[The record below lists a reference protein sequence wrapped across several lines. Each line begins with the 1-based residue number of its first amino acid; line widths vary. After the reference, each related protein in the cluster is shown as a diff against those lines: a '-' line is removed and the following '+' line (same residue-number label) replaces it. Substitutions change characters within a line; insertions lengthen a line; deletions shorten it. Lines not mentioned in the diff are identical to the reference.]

1 MYTATV
7 IYSLQKHRKW
17 SCTLCP
23 PSRIIV
29 YCSFVL
35 FSFVEMTLGALTDFF
50 AHIVFGFTTGV
61 TNHINPEEPEFT
73 LEAFGY
79 NPIENTGREWYC
91 YPIDEFIYQEYSD
104 RETISSDYFASRNL
118 NIKVIDACTPE
129 QNETQEDEQE
139 ERAPMAWKQLRPSGL
154 STVYNSM
161 FNAALITFVSASM
174 VGAVYML
181 TIYLSF
187 NTVHICEFQPM
198 NTTLVKM
205 QWIRSMS
212 NVLSCAFLYLWS
224 IALFQILFRPF
235 QLIGVKLKLF
245 VTCLFCYLLDSS
257 YRIALQALGIS
268 HSKISALQKIPLNAI
283 FLTNQCLLIFLLAN
297 HFCLRTRH
305 KLIFVIQM
313 ITPGC
318 LCFLMFFIVGSLIYP
333 VFNSQDANGK
343 LLIAVFAPLVGLL
356 LKVISRICA
365 QRFYNIMYPGFS
377 YVLLSPLYFVSAL
390 IFRVLQADLDNLRSI
405 AILGIIHGAAEV
417 IERSTMVVV
426 DHLCH
431 TLCKRRSSSWG
442 SFRTPR
448 RERLMADIAIM
459 GMLSESTAIV
469 AVNGFLCLF
478 QLFLTQQKQFWK
490 LFQSFV
496 IRTSVSLLIEWFF
509 TSLSVAIETRYQ
521 NMAVIAI
528 WRRRW
533 RRHILVAIVNAVPM
547 AMWTATNLLTVV
559 DNRFQYEPVRCK
571 MPFT

>member
-1 MYTATV
+1 MTV
-7 IYSLQKHRKW
+7 G
-17 SCTLCP
+17 TLTELLSQLAICVT
-23 PSRIIV
+23 R
-29 YCSFVL
+29 
-35 FSFVEMTLGALTDFF
+35 
-50 AHIVFGFTTGV
+50 GV
-61 TNHINPEEPEFT
+61 TEHYNPDEPEFT
-73 LEAFGY
+73 VEAFGY
-79 NPIENTGREWYC
+79 NPLENTGREWYY
-91 YPIDEFIYQEYSD
+91 YPIDELIYQEYSD
-104 RETISSDYFASRNL
+104 RETIGSDYFASRNL
-118 NIKVIDACTPE
+118 NIKVIDACAPE
-129 QNETQEDEQE
+129 KSKTQEDEQE

-161 FNAALITFVSASM
+161 FNAALITLGSASM

-187 NTVHICEFQPM
+187 NTVQICQFQPM
-198 NTTLVKM
+198 NTTSVKI
-205 QWIRSMS
+205 QWIRSLS
-212 NVLSCAFLYLWS
+212 DVVSCAFLYIWS
-224 IALFQILFRPF
+224 VVLFQILFRPF

-245 VTCLFCYLLDSS
+245 IACLFCYVLDSS

-268 HSKISALQKIPLNAI
+268 HSNISTIQKIPLNAI
-283 FLTNQCLLIFLLAN
+283 FLINQCLLIFLLAN

-365 QRFYNIMYPGFS
+365 QRFYDIIYPGFS

-390 IFRVLQADLDNLRSI
+390 IFRVLQADLYNLRSI

-426 DHLCH
+426 DHFCNA
-431 TLCKRRSSSWG
+431 LCKRRSSSWG

-459 GMLSESTAIV
+459 GMLSESTAIA

-478 QLFLTQQKQFWK
+478 QLVLNQHKQVLN

-521 NMAVIAI
+521 NVAVIAI

-559 DNRFQYEPVRCK
+559 DNRFHDASILPCK
-571 MPFT
+571 MPFSQ